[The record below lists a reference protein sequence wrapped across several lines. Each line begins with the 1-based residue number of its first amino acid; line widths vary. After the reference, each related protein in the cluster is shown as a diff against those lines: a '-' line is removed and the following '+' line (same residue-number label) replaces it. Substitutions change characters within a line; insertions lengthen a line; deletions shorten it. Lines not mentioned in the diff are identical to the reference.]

1 MKILEILVDRTHL
14 LKKKFNHVFVFL
26 KIIVLIK
33 FDNKNYVTELNCV
46 IGNLLITILTMYLI
60 YWQILYLDVR
70 KEK

>member
-14 LKKKFNHVFVFL
+14 LKKKSNHVFVFL

-60 YWQILYLDVR
+60 Y
-70 KEK
+70 